1 MPFRPWGFCG
11 GPPPRPGLVG
21 ILWGQEHAARQDIP
35 AARSTPA
42 TPTARRPG
50 QHLTAVR
57 TSAPPRFLRGHRCCL
72 RSAGT
77 CMPCSDPAAPGIKT
91 AATGHQAAAL
101 PPASRQ
107 ETLTTD
113 PADACQ
119 HPEQAAPSPAQAP
132 SHGGSPRP
140 GYHRRPAR
148 AEPCRLC
155 PYQGGAGGPYADV
168 QNVRLGGRRSG

>member
-11 GPPPRPGLVG
+11 EPPPRPGLVG

-35 AARSTPA
+35 AARSTRA

-50 QHLTAVR
+50 QHLTAAR
-57 TSAPPRFLRGHRCCL
+57 TSAPPRFLRVTDAVPDRWHLHVVLGPRCARHLYRSNRSPSRCL
-72 RSAGT
+72 A
-77 CMPCSDPAAPGIKT
+77 
-91 AATGHQAAAL
+91 
-101 PPASRQ
+101 PASRQ
-107 ETLTTD
+107 EALTTD

-132 SHGGSPRP
+132 SHGGSPRR

-148 AEPCRLC
+148 ADRRLC
-155 PYQGGAGGPYADV
+155 RHQ
-168 QNVRLGGRRSG
+168 QLHRRTARRRTERPVLDEHAEVT